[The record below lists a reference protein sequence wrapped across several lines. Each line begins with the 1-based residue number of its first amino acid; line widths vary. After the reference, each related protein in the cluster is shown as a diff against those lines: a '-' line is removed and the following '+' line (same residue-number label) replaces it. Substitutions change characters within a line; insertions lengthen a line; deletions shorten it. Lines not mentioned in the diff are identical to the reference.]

1 MPLPRTNTPMAT
13 ILLVD
18 DEDLLREGVRE
29 ILEMSDHTVIEAG
42 DGLQALE
49 KFAVNN
55 VDLVITDV
63 VMPNMDGVDFVTK
76 LRELFPDVPIL
87 TISGGSRVVSAR
99 FGLDSALLSGANAS
113 LTKPFTAKQLLE
125 KVSQLLPA

>member
-1 MPLPRTNTPMAT
+1 MTT

-29 ILEMSDHTVIEAG
+29 ILEMADYSVIEAS
-42 DGLQALE
+42 DGLQALQL
-49 KFAVNN
+49 FAVSD

-76 LRELFPDVPIL
+76 LRETFPLVPIL

-113 LTKPFTAKQLLE
+113 LTKPFNAKQLLDT
-125 KVSQLLPA
+125 VAQLLAEI

>member
-1 MPLPRTNTPMAT
+1 MTT

-29 ILEMSDHTVIEAG
+29 ILEMADYSVIEAS
-42 DGLQALE
+42 DGLQALQL
-49 KFAVNN
+49 FAVSD

-76 LRELFPDVPIL
+76 LRETFPLVPIL

-113 LTKPFTAKQLLE
+113 LTKPFNAKQLLE
-125 KVSQLLPA
+125 TVAQLLSEV

>member
-1 MPLPRTNTPMAT
+1 MAT

-29 ILEMSDHTVIEAG
+29 ILEMSDFSVIEAS
-42 DGLQALE
+42 DGQEALRQFALAE
-49 KFAVNN
+49 K
-55 VDLVITDV
+55 VDLVITDI

-76 LRELFPDVPIL
+76 LREMFPIVPIL

-113 LTKPFTAKQLLE
+113 LTKPFTAKQLIE
-125 KVSQLLPA
+125 KVKTLLNA

>member
-1 MPLPRTNTPMAT
+1 MTT

-29 ILEMSDHTVIEAG
+29 ILEMSDYSVIEAR
-42 DGLQALE
+42 DGEEALAL
-49 KFAVNN
+49 FAVNN
-55 VDLVITDV
+55 VDLVISDI
-63 VMPNMDGVDFVTK
+63 VMPNMDGVDFVTR
-76 LRELFPDVPIL
+76 LRESFPDVPIL

-113 LTKPFTAKQLLE
+113 LTKPFNAKQLLE
-125 KVSQLLPA
+125 KVQQLLAH

>member
-1 MPLPRTNTPMAT
+1 MTT
-13 ILLVD
+13 ILLAD

-29 ILEMSDHTVIEAG
+29 ILETADYEVIEAR
-42 DGLQALE
+42 DGEEALAQ
-49 KFAVNN
+49 FAVSNI
-55 VDLVITDV
+55 DLVITDV
-63 VMPNMDGVDFVTK
+63 VMPNMDGVDFVTR
-76 LRELFPDVPIL
+76 LRETFPDVPIL

-125 KVSQLLPA
+125 KVQQLLAAR

>member
-1 MPLPRTNTPMAT
+1 MAT

-29 ILEMSDHTVIEAG
+29 ILEMSDFSVIEAS
-42 DGLQALE
+42 DGQEALRQFALAE
-49 KFAVNN
+49 K
-55 VDLVITDV
+55 VDLVITDI

-76 LRELFPDVPIL
+76 LREMFPIVPIL

-99 FGLDSALLSGANAS
+99 FGLDSALLSGANDS
-113 LTKPFTAKQLLE
+113 LTKPFTAKQLIE
-125 KVSQLLPA
+125 KVKTLLNA

>member
-1 MPLPRTNTPMAT
+1 MAT

-29 ILEMSDHTVIEAG
+29 ILEMSDYTVIEAR
-42 DGLQALE
+42 DGEEALSQ
-49 KFAVNN
+49 FAVNN
-55 VDLVITDV
+55 VDMVMSDV
-63 VMPNMDGVDFVTK
+63 VMPNMDGVDLVSR
-76 LRELFPDVPIL
+76 LRESFPDIPIL

-113 LTKPFTAKQLLE
+113 LTKPFTAKQLIE
-125 KVSQLLPA
+125 KVKELLPAA

>member
-1 MPLPRTNTPMAT
+1 MAT

-42 DGLQALE
+42 DGQQALE

-113 LTKPFTAKQLLE
+113 LTKPFNAKQLLE

>member
-1 MPLPRTNTPMAT
+1 MTT

-29 ILEMSDHTVIEAG
+29 ILEMSDFSVIEAA
-42 DGLQALE
+42 DGQEALRQFALAE
-49 KFAVNN
+49 K
-55 VDLVITDV
+55 VDLVITDI

-76 LRELFPDVPIL
+76 LREMFPAVPIL

-113 LTKPFTAKQLLE
+113 LTKPFTAKQLIE
-125 KVSQLLPA
+125 KVNTLLAA

>member
-1 MPLPRTNTPMAT
+1 MTT

-29 ILEMSDHTVIEAG
+29 ILEFSDFQVIEAR
-42 DGLQALE
+42 DGIEALE
-49 KFAVNN
+49 LFAVNN
-55 VDLVITDV
+55 VDLVISDI

-76 LRELFPDVPIL
+76 LRETFPDVPIL

-99 FGLDSALLSGANAS
+99 FGLDSALLSGAYAS
-113 LTKPFTAKQLLE
+113 LTKPFTAKQLIE
-125 KVSQLLPA
+125 KVKSLLPA

>member
-1 MPLPRTNTPMAT
+1 MTT

-29 ILEMSDHTVIEAG
+29 ILEMSDYTVIEAR
-42 DGLQALE
+42 DGEEGLSL
-49 KFAVNN
+49 FAINN
-55 VDLVITDV
+55 VDLVISDI
-63 VMPNMDGVDFVTK
+63 VMPNMDGVDFVSR
-76 LRELFPDVPIL
+76 LRESFPDIPIL

-113 LTKPFTAKQLLE
+113 LTKPFNAKQLIE
-125 KVSQLLPA
+125 KVQQLLAGA

>member
-1 MPLPRTNTPMAT
+1 MAT

-29 ILEMSDHTVIEAG
+29 ILEMADHLVIEAS
-42 DGLQALE
+42 DGVQALE

-76 LRELFPDVPIL
+76 LREMFPDVPIL

-113 LTKPFTAKQLLE
+113 LTKPFNAKQLLE
-125 KVSQLLPA
+125 KVQQLLEV

>member
-1 MPLPRTNTPMAT
+1 MAT

-29 ILEMSDHTVIEAG
+29 ILELSDYQVIEAR
-42 DGLQALE
+42 DGEEALE

-55 VDLVITDV
+55 VDLVISDII
-63 VMPNMDGVDFVTK
+63 MPNMDGVDLVTR
-76 LRELFPDVPIL
+76 LRDSFPAVPIL

-113 LTKPFTAKQLLE
+113 LTKPFNAKQLLE
-125 KVSQLLPA
+125 QVQKLLEAA

>member
-1 MPLPRTNTPMAT
+1 MAT

-29 ILEMSDHTVIEAG
+29 ILEMSDYTVIEAR
-42 DGLQALE
+42 DGEEALSQ
-49 KFAVNN
+49 FAVNN
-55 VDLVITDV
+55 VDMVISDV
-63 VMPNMDGVDFVTK
+63 VMPNMDGVDLVSR
-76 LRELFPDVPIL
+76 LRESFPDIPIL

-113 LTKPFTAKQLLE
+113 LTKPFTAKQLIE
-125 KVSQLLPA
+125 KVKELLPSA

>member
-1 MPLPRTNTPMAT
+1 MTT

-29 ILEMSDHTVIEAG
+29 ILEMSDYAVIEAR
-42 DGLQALE
+42 DGEEALSL
-49 KFAVNN
+49 FAINN
-55 VDLVITDV
+55 VDLVISDI
-63 VMPNMDGVDFVTK
+63 VMPNMDGVDFVSR
-76 LRELFPDVPIL
+76 LRESFPDVPIL

-113 LTKPFTAKQLLE
+113 LTKPFNAKQLLE
-125 KVSQLLPA
+125 KVQQLLNA

>member
-1 MPLPRTNTPMAT
+1 MKT

-18 DEDLLREGVRE
+18 DEDLLREGLRE
-29 ILEMSDHTVIEAG
+29 ILEASDYQVIEAR
-42 DGLQALE
+42 DGEEGLSQ
-49 KFAVNN
+49 FAVSS

-63 VMPNMDGVDFVTK
+63 VMPNLDGVDFVSR
-76 LRELFPDVPIL
+76 LRETFPDVPIL

-113 LTKPFTAKQLLE
+113 LTKPFSAKQLIE
-125 KVSQLLPA
+125 KVRELLGA

>member
-1 MPLPRTNTPMAT
+1 MAT

-29 ILEMSDHTVIEAG
+29 ILEMSDHTVIEAS

-125 KVSQLLPA
+125 KVTHLLPA

>member
-1 MPLPRTNTPMAT
+1 MAK

-29 ILEMSDHTVIEAG
+29 ILEMSDHEVIEAG
-42 DGLQALE
+42 DGVEALE
-49 KFAVNN
+49 KFAVNDI
-55 VDLVITDV
+55 DLVITDV

-76 LRELFPDVPIL
+76 LRTMFPDVPIL

-113 LTKPFTAKQLLE
+113 LTKPFNAKQLLQ
-125 KVSQLLPA
+125 KVEQLLAGE

>member
-1 MPLPRTNTPMAT
+1 MAT

-42 DGLQALE
+42 DGQQALE

-76 LRELFPDVPIL
+76 LRELFPEVPIL

-113 LTKPFTAKQLLE
+113 LTKPFNAKQLLE

>member
-1 MPLPRTNTPMAT
+1 MAT

-29 ILEMSDHTVIEAG
+29 ILEMSDYTVIEAR
-42 DGLQALE
+42 DGEEALSQ
-49 KFAVNN
+49 FAVNN
-55 VDLVITDV
+55 VDMVISDV
-63 VMPNMDGVDFVTK
+63 VMPNMDGVDLVGR
-76 LRELFPDVPIL
+76 LRESFPDIPIL

-113 LTKPFTAKQLLE
+113 LTKPFTAKQLIE
-125 KVSQLLPA
+125 KVKELLPSAG